1 MSTTGVI
8 LCYGVM
14 IDEPVD
20 EYIVSKTSCSK
31 GRTLLVLMWIMFGS
45 FLAIAYKSVLL
56 ENMIAIDYESGI
68 DSVDDMLGSGKPL
81 VLDGSSAMLG
91 LLKQDPRPKYKEL
104 SKRVVTYKMDGN
116 KKEMAPMWV
125 ING

>member
-1 MSTTGVI
+1 
-8 LCYGVM
+8 
-14 IDEPVD
+14 
-20 EYIVSKTSCSK
+20 
-31 GRTLLVLMWIMFGS
+31 MWIMFGS